1 MEVKIAVAST
11 DGKNIDQ
18 HFGKAEK
25 FYILNADLDTYK
37 YVCEEERNVAPVCNG
52 GGHEDSAMSRA
63 VQNLSDCDYVIV
75 SRIGERARYECEKN
89 GLSVFEIPDEIERAV
104 VKLLKYEQIQRLI
117 AGA

>member
-1 MEVKIAVAST
+1 
-11 DGKNIDQ
+11 
-18 HFGKAEK
+18 
-25 FYILNADLDTYK
+25 
-37 YVCEEERNVAPVCNG
+37 
-52 GGHEDSAMSRA
+52 
-63 VQNLSDCDYVIV
+63 V